1 MVKPHFSFTNS
12 RSTLSFWIHQS
23 DASIAEF
30 HQSDASIAKFNQ
42 SDAAVSEIV
51 EEPVHLGFPT
61 PAVSLAED
69 VLKV

>member
-23 DASIAEF
+23 DASIAE
-30 HQSDASIAKFNQ
+30 FNQ